1 MSHPTFPHISPFIQ
15 VHVVPAN
22 TFLTCTTRTRSRC
35 KLGLTATLVRED
47 DKIGD
52 LNFLIGP
59 KLYEAKKEKPQN
71 SQPLLPRMWRPH
83 FSHMSKMNV
92 FSLGELARPRGARL
106 HRQGALLGGVV
117 RDDGRVLPRVPA
129 RRLGAQADALRD
141 EPQQVPALPVPDRMY
156 YCPDSKLTN

>member
-1 MSHPTFPHISPFIQ
+1 MISFGGRRSDSAKEIMNNIESREWGLLLLDEVCIFVFAQPTHFSHMSHRTFSHISPLIQ

-59 KLYEAKKEKPQN
+59 KLYEAKRKTKK
-71 SQPLLPRMWRPH
+71 SQPLFSHMWRPH
-83 FSHMSKMNV
+83 FSHVSKINV
-92 FSLGELARPRGARL
+92 CVF
-106 HRQGALLGGVV
+106 
-117 RDDGRVLPRVPA
+117 
-129 RRLGAQADALRD
+129 
-141 EPQQVPALPVPDRMY
+141 
-156 YCPDSKLTN
+156 